1 MSLTVNFNSAS
12 CRTQSYITAQQKN
25 CNIVLVDDV
34 FMMYLSSENAARFHF
49 FAEKNYFESQSSAF
63 FVPYNRWITIQM
75 YFTHLDGFMVVVLD
89 EEGEVMIKFA
99 RNTRMYPQL
108 PKNEISLFSGLV
120 GYVDRFILT
129 NKAFMLP

>member
-1 MSLTVNFNSAS
+1 
-12 CRTQSYITAQQKN
+12 
-25 CNIVLVDDV
+25 
-34 FMMYLSSENAARFHF
+34 
-49 FAEKNYFESQSSAF
+49 
-63 FVPYNRWITIQM
+63 
-75 YFTHLDGFMVVVLD
+75 MVVVLD

>member
-1 MSLTVNFNSAS
+1 
-12 CRTQSYITAQQKN
+12 
-25 CNIVLVDDV
+25 
-34 FMMYLSSENAARFHF
+34 
-49 FAEKNYFESQSSAF
+49 
-63 FVPYNRWITIQM
+63 M